1 MQFYSKS
8 LFDSLK
14 SDINYEICYCGL
26 CFAEIYSV
34 NIVEKKWVPKSK
46 KNKISHWDQES
57 TQCFIGEMVEANNIA
72 LSNLKLGVYTKQWAI
87 VCKL

>member
-8 LFDSLK
+8 LFDSLR

-34 NIVEKKWVPKSK
+34 NIVEKNMGTK
-46 KNKISHWDQES
+46 K
-57 TQCFIGEMVEANNIA
+57 
-72 LSNLKLGVYTKQWAI
+72 LKK
-87 VCKL
+87 